1 LPSANTKNCHFG
13 RSEESA
19 VELNKKADSSTCA
32 PEVSIPL
39 EGKVLL
45 GDGLGMTANYGMT
58 VNFEIASESNSLR
71 GFQEI

>member
-32 PEVSIPL
+32 PE
-39 EGKVLL
+39 EVLL